1 MKMIG
6 FKKRV
11 SFEQGE
17 IPLEDLVDSGYKRKE
32 VSLIEFQDFK
42 IA

>member
-17 IPLEDLVDSGYKRKE
+17 IPPEDLVDSGYKR
-32 VSLIEFQDFK
+32 V
-42 IA
+42 